1 MDMFQTLPLLKLLKP
16 LLSCIEPSILNVT
29 YSFSFLFV
37 LLNAVES
44 NTESFFSLYDFQVY
58 F

>member
-16 LLSCIEPSILNVT
+16 LLSRIEPSILNVI
-29 YSFSFLFV
+29 YSFFFLFV
-37 LLNAVES
+37 LPKAVES